1 MRRVATY
8 GIDAFSMGGRFFC
21 KFDVH
26 FQPKQYDV
34 GFLNHKMLYIA
45 AIAV

>member
-1 MRRVATY
+1 MVLTLFAW
-8 GIDAFSMGGRFFC
+8 GVGFFC
-21 KFDVH
+21 KFDIH
-26 FQPKQYDV
+26 FQPKQYNV